1 MFGTHNI
8 FQFHIV
14 LLGFETHSSIV
25 PVDVFSR
32 QIRHAEFDDFGMK
45 IRGDDAIALSLI
57 RDGQGHQSGILT
69 IAW

>member
-1 MFGTHNI
+1 MYLF
-8 FQFHIV
+8 
-14 LLGFETHSSIV
+14 L
-25 PVDVFSR
+25 R
-32 QIRHAEFDDFGMK
+32 QIRHAEFDDLGMR